1 MTDFMFKSQF
11 FYRRHYVRKRCRLEE
26 WIDLND
32 TCDVAIS
39 EVDAKDA
46 PIAYEVAQFNGEER
60 QPHEIRSYAGSMWW
74 PLHGADGPLKS
85 AEFRSM
91 VENDWETASAIL
103 DPLHRTYRL
112 CNPLKAENFG
122 RIEVREDK
130 DRSTFDLQLAGAHRD
145 ASRLLFCGGDV
156 LVEGGD
162 PVWYFIPAAQDR
174 KGVDL
179 VLGPTT
185 LNRREAAGYSMPGP
199 ERHVRLS
206 SGWHGHVFGLTEI
219 EAAKEGW
226 ATEQAINVR
235 SEIAARHYRPTTS
248 AADLCA
254 RAVAEHLWDIAW
266 MYSGLRQAVPA
277 VANANHL
284 FPAPDFPEYREML
297 RQLISQKNPE
307 LSRNLSRL
315 IASAKTI
322 LDRLEL
328 NGPTDEDD
336 DAALASLGV

>member
-11 FYRRHYVRKRCRLEE
+11 FYRRYFVRKRCRTEE
-26 WIDLND
+26 WVDLND
-32 TCDVAIS
+32 MCDVKIS
-39 EVDAKDA
+39 EIDARDA
-46 PIAYEVAQFNGEER
+46 PLTYEVASTEAER
-60 QPHEIRSYAGSMWW
+60 QETYAIRSYAGSMWW
-74 PLHGADGPLKS
+74 PLCGVDGPLKS
-85 AEFRSM
+85 SEFRSM
-91 VENDWETASAIL
+91 VEHDWETASAIL

-112 CNPLKAENFG
+112 CHRGDAEFFR

-130 DRSTFDLQLAGAHRD
+130 DRSTFDLQFAGAHRD
-145 ASRLLFCGGDV
+145 ASRLLFCGEDV

-162 PVWYFIPAAQDR
+162 PVWYFVPSAQDR
-174 KGVDL
+174 KSIDL

-185 LNRREAAGYSMPGP
+185 LNRRNAAGYSVPGP

-206 SGWHGHVFGLTEI
+206 SGWNGHAFGLAEV

-226 ATEQAINVR
+226 APEQAINVR
-235 SEIAARHYRPTTS
+235 SEIAVRHYRPTTS

-254 RAVAEHLWDIAW
+254 RAIAEHLWDIAW

-277 VANANHL
+277 VANANHR
-284 FPAPDFPEYREML
+284 FPAPEFPEYREMV
-297 RQLISQKNPE
+297 RQLVSQRNPE

-322 LDRLEL
+322 LDRLEPS
-328 NGPTDEDD
+328 GPTDEDD
-336 DAALASLGV
+336 DAALAALGV